1 MPNKNYLRDQSLYEH
16 AVMFDPVNQQRIPD
30 GDGAR
35 SSGDFREVPGCLTNP
50 DGSFTITYYAP
61 NAKTCQVRGIGGSMP
76 NTYDMKKSETLP
88 GYFEVT
94 ITDVVPGFHYIEFVV
109 DGNVSMHNQLPIG
122 YGCSFAINFVD
133 TYDPDFTYSLLK
145 DVPHGT
151 VHMELF
157 ESKIIGRTRNCYV
170 YTPPSYRTDTEK
182 RYPVLYIM
190 HGGGE
195 NETGWLWQGKI
206 NYIMDN
212 MLAEGLCEEMIV
224 VMTYGFNY
232 TEIEDGLFSSGDI
245 DKVLATECVPFI
257 DSMYRTKAD
266 KLYRAVAGLSYGSVH
281 ARMAVLGY
289 PEVFSVLGIFS
300 GSFRFDNPTKNNYSR
315 FDYKF
320 VLEDK
325 ETFNSRLKLCFYGC
339 GDQEPGPMSPAET
352 IDELIGK
359 GYNLVRYVAPGFHEW
374 SVWRRCA
381 FEFAKIVF
389 RW

>member
-16 AVMFDPVNQQRIPD
+16 AVMFDPVNQQRYPD
-30 GDGAR
+30 GDGSR
-35 SSGDFREVPGCLTNP
+35 SSGDFYEVPGCISNP

-76 NTYDMKKSETLP
+76 NTYDMAKSEKMP

-94 ITDVVPGFHYIEFVV
+94 ITDVCAGFHYIEFVV
-109 DGNVSMHNQLPIG
+109 DGNVCMHNPLPIG

-133 TYDPDFTYSLLK
+133 VYDPDFTYHLLK
-145 DVPHGT
+145 NVPHGT

-157 ESKIIGRTRNCYV
+157 ESEVIGRTRNCYV
-170 YTPPSYRTDTEK
+170 YTPPSYRTNTEK

-232 TEIEDGLFSSGDI
+232 TEKEDGLFSSGDI

-257 DSMYRTKAD
+257 DSMYRTIPD
-266 KLYRAVAGLSYGSVH
+266 KNHRAVAGLSYGSVH

-315 FDYKF
+315 FDFKY
-320 VLEDK
+320 VLESR
-325 ETFNSRLKLCFYGC
+325 EIFNERLRLCFYGC
-339 GDQEPGPMSPAET
+339 GDQEAGPMSPAEQ
-352 IDELIGK
+352 IDQLKAE
-359 GYNLVRYVAPGFHEW
+359 GYNLVRYVAPGYHEW
-374 SVWRRCA
+374 NVWRRCA
-381 FEFAKIVF
+381 FELAKILW